1 MKKHL
6 TWKSFVFIGILFVI
20 LNFIASE
27 YFWPIEIDKK
37 GFPLEKK
44 WHTRLSDKALELST
58 SEDGIIFALSPYSL
72 NAIDSHTGTLLWK
85 FITNKRTMW
94 APAISKNDLV
104 YFADNEYI
112 RALDEKTG
120 TIVWKQGVGYPNTI
134 SIVDASSKIVLVHS
148 MANAIFAYD
157 ALTGDLLWSVPVGRG
172 LINAVI
178 DDRNETVCIFD
189 HGLNVVNAI
198 SGKSIW
204 QRVGDVE
211 GLYEN
216 GILYTTD
223 KTGIQALDPQTRS
236 IVWNSAARE
245 AAPAYLSPKL
255 LIHDEYFVVLST
267 NHVNVFQKDKGALQW
282 SAQVGN
288 AQSPAVL
295 GDTLFVLG
303 LFSRQI
309 YSFDIKTGNKTG
321 TLQLSLPVMM
331 AAEHHNITAINELL
345 VFSNGKN
352 IYAYG
357 K

>member
-1 MKKHL
+1 MKKQL
-6 TWKSFVFIGILFVI
+6 TWKSFIFIGILLVI
-20 LNFIASE
+20 LNFIVSK
-27 YFWPIEIDKK
+27 YVWPIEFDKK
-37 GFPLEKK
+37 GFPLEQK
-44 WHTRLSDKALELST
+44 WHTRLSDQALELST
-58 SEDGIIFALSPYSL
+58 SEGGIIFALSPYSL
-72 NAIDSHTGTLLWK
+72 NAIDPYTGTLLWK
-85 FITNKRTMW
+85 FITNERTMGT
-94 APAISKNDLV
+94 PAISKNGLV

-112 RALDEKTG
+112 HALDENTG
-120 TIVWKQGVGYPNTI
+120 TTVWEQGAGYSNTI

-157 ALTGDLLWSVPVGRG
+157 ALTGDLLWSVPVGPG
-172 LINAVI
+172 LVNAVI
-178 DDRNETVCIFD
+178 DDSHEKVCIFD
-189 HGLNVVNAI
+189 HGLNVVNAM
-198 SGKSIW
+198 SGRSTW
-204 QRVGDVE
+204 QRAGDIE

-216 GILYTTD
+216 GVLYTTD

-267 NHVNVFQKDKGALQW
+267 NYVNVFQKDNGALQW

-331 AAEHHNITAINELL
+331 AAGHHNITAINELL